1 MIGTIVLFIPKVEV
15 LAGYLMYTSIYIRQ
29 ICHMHTKSS
38 FIIIIIIYFG
48 TTYLHG
54 NSTIYYIIIIK
65 YVTFLIYRKDSL
77 HM

>member
-1 MIGTIVLFIPKVEV
+1 MGKVVRIP
-15 LAGYLMYTSIYIRQ
+15 AGNTTNVHYNFVVAKPLV
-29 ICHMHTKSS
+29 
-38 FIIIIIIYFG
+38 IIIIITYFG